1 MPGDSQNPSR
11 CSPVWP
17 ALGGPALTEELGLA
31 ELLRSLQPQS
41 FWDSVTLLCEVWQK
55 SPVLSSNKLHRE
67 LKYIQTYYIYMHTFC
82 LKSSRYL

>member
-41 FWDSVTLLCEVWQK
+41 FWDSVILFAKPLCEVWQK
-55 SPVLSSNKLHRE
+55 VLCLVLTS
-67 LKYIQTYYIYMHTFC
+67 YIGD
-82 LKSSRYL
+82 